1 MDLSGILKKAR
12 EKRFALTP
20 SEIASLLD
28 VEAGADRADLFEAAY
43 AVKCMYSG
51 RNVSLRGLIEMGNA
65 CAKNCLY
72 CGIRRDNAKVERFH
86 LFEDQV
92 VRMAEWAHREGY
104 GSVVI
109 QSGEMES
116 DEHTEFV
123 AAILRRIA
131 GFSGGELG
139 VTLSLGEQREEVYR
153 YWREAG
159 ARRYL
164 LRIETSSPE
173 LYRRL
178 HPPDHSFHRRVG
190 CLRALRKLGYQV
202 GSGVMSGLPGQTV
215 GHLANDML
223 FFRDMDID
231 MIGMG
236 PFVPHPD
243 TPLGEGTTLSARY
256 LSEQLH
262 IGLKMIA
269 VARLYLHDVNIA
281 ATTVLQTLAPDGR
294 EQGLLAGANVLMPN
308 ITDAAYREKYML
320 YPNKPCI
327 GENAG
332 QCRGC
337 LSLRVTGIGEAI
349 LWDQSGDSPHYA
361 ARCGNRTGAV

>member
-1 MDLSGILKKAR
+1 MELPAVLRKAR

-20 SEIASLLD
+20 QEIAALLALD
-28 VEAGADRADLFEAAY
+28 ADADLAALFRSAY
-43 AVKCMYSG
+43 AVKCAHSG
-51 RNVSLRGLIEMGNA
+51 KNVSLRGLIEMGNV

-72 CGIRRDNAKVERFH
+72 CGIRRDNAKVERFSIAG
-86 LFEDQV
+86 DQV
-92 VRMAEWAHREGY
+92 VRMAEWAYRERY

-109 QSGEMES
+109 QSGEVES

-123 AAILRRIA
+123 AAIVRKIA
-131 GFSGGELG
+131 AFSGGELS
-139 VTLSLGEQREEVYR
+139 VTLSLGEQRGEVYR

-173 LYRRL
+173 LYRSL
-178 HPPDHSFHRRVG
+178 HPSDHSFRRRLE
-190 CLRALRKLGYQV
+190 CLRALRELGYQV
-202 GSGVMSGLPGQTV
+202 GSGVMSGLPGQSV
-215 GHLANDML
+215 GQLANDLL
-223 FFRDMDID
+223 FFRDLDID

-243 TPLGEGTTLSARY
+243 TPLGAGTPLSAELR
-256 LSEQLH
+256 SRQLR

-281 ATTVLQTLAPDGR
+281 ATTVLQALAPDGR
-294 EQGLLAGANVLMPN
+294 ERGLLAGANVLMPN
-308 ITDAAYREKYML
+308 ITDAEYREKYRL
-320 YPNKPCI
+320 YPDKPCI
-327 GENAG
+327 DENAG

-337 LSLRVTGIGEAI
+337 LSLRVAGIGEAI
-349 LWDQSGDSPHYA
+349 LWGQSGDSPHYLR
-361 ARCGNRTGAV
+361 RCGNRADIA